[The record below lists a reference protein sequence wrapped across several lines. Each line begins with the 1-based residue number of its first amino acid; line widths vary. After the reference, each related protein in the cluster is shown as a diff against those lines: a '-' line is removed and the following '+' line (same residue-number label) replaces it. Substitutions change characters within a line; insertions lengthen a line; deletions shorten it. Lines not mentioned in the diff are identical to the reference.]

1 MADEVVVIEKRCVFC
16 PEAQVVDIQPLLR
29 TCPKC
34 SRVYCSS
41 HASSADPQFCQD
53 CLSDVI
59 VKDETVV
66 KTEEEWDLQK
76 DQLIRH
82 TQKFRQIEFHGTG
95 WMFYTKAIHGRS
107 DDELKAFIEYH
118 RALVSLIEH
127 EIIDRKIQ
135 KSKLQIKVNG
145 QYTSLKKS
153 TEKREKTTVRQ
164 KKFDPSAL
172 AAQLKAL
179 GITPDMMANIMR
191 AQNSKQENTNGAG
204 ISTTSDSNTTT
215 DNTPTDTTP
224 NPEPTSNGTEDS
236 NSSRPTDSGQS
247 TATSS

>member
-172 AAQLKAL
+172 AAQLKAM
-179 GITPDMMANIMR
+179 GITPEMMANIMK
-191 AQNSKQENTNGAG
+191 AQNKAQEIVNGTGTGHSISSTETTN
-204 ISTTSDSNTTT
+204 NP
-215 DNTPTDTTP
+215 PTNSTP
-224 NPEPTSNGTEDS
+224 NPKPTSNGATDS
-236 NSSRPTDSGQS
+236 NSSRPEDGGQS
-247 TATSS
+247 ATTSS

>member
-16 PEAQVVDIQPLLR
+16 PEAQVVDLQPLFR

-34 SRVYCSS
+34 NRTYCSQ

-76 DQLIRH
+76 DHLIRH

-95 WMFYTKAIHGRS
+95 WMFYTKAIQSRS

-164 KKFDPSAL
+164 KKFDPAAL
-172 AAQLKAL
+172 AAQLKAM
-179 GITPDMMANIMR
+179 GITPEMMANIMKTQNK
-191 AQNSKQENTNGAG
+191 AQEATNGANT
-204 ISTTSDSNTTT
+204 STGTA
-215 DNTPTDTTP
+215 DNTP
-224 NPEPTSNGTEDS
+224 NPEPTSNGTTDS
-236 NSSRPTDSGQS
+236 NSNRPEDSGQS
-247 TATSS
+247 TTTSTGS

>member
-1 MADEVVVIEKRCVFC
+1 MEEVTSVNRCVFC
-16 PEAQVVDIQPLLR
+16 PEAQLVDLQPLLR

-34 SRVYCSS
+34 KRIYCSA

-66 KTEEEWDLQK
+66 KTEEEWDIQK

-95 WMFYTKAIHGRS
+95 WMFYTKAIQART

-135 KSKLQIKVNG
+135 KSKLTIKING

-164 KKFDPSAL
+164 KKFDPAAL
-172 AAQLKAL
+172 AAQLKAA
-179 GITPDMMANIMR
+179 GITPELFQKFMQS
-191 AQNSKQENTNGAG
+191 QNKGVVNGAG
-204 ISTTSDSNTTT
+204 ASTTT
-215 DNTPTDTTP
+215 DSNNQSANPTP
-224 NPEPTSNGTEDS
+224 NPEPSSNGTTDT
-236 NSSRPTDSGQS
+236 NSSESGDSGQS
-247 TATSS
+247 KTTSTGS